1 MIVQAPK
8 PSVENLQCEAIAL
21 LKEIG
26 FLMDNAA
33 NALSADSSSD
43 KYKDFQQEVLGISR
57 NVEKL
62 ELMMAIVA
70 PMKAGKSTII
80 NAIAGQEILPS
91 RNAAMT
97 TLPTQI
103 VFNPDLTQPT
113 LTLSPEIITVYQ
125 QTLQALQTKI
135 QTLGM
140 QRIQDKIAQYP
151 HLQDLLPKIQDPAGL
166 QLQETTSGR
175 EEIIKVLMSLND
187 IVRLCNTI
195 DPATDPLGRLTE
207 VPCIHVPT
215 ARSRSLSESDAAADS
230 KPDLLGNLV
239 IVDTPGPNEAGENLK
254 LATVVAEQLKQSSMV
269 LIVLDF
275 TQLKTE
281 AAEQVKRDVQ
291 RVIDLRGKDNLYILV
306 NKVDQRREGDM
317 TSEQL
322 HQFIAAEFGIGNDE
336 TNQVFEVSARRA
348 FAAAHFMHEL
358 EQHPDLTLSEIP
370 AARVLAQEVFGID
383 WEEELAAVTPEE
395 IRKKAQ
401 RLWNKSGFEP
411 FLEKAVKALMERA
424 APRCLKSALNLGRS
438 RLVQLRDEV
447 KLRSSAICQDAEKL
461 QLELYALEADLHRLE
476 LCRNRLKD
484 ADLIK
489 SQLHQNLHE
498 LLQVLKSEATVN
510 LEIFFVKEEYQ
521 RADLI
526 KKMDIKAREL
536 FLTNIGDFE
545 LFPKWVSSRLKSQV
559 EFKTSGLFEF
569 ESPEAAEEFVD
580 QAVTYVKQRADSLL
594 SSVRDRT
601 SQEIEQ
607 ARQSLLDILEQETK
621 PIIEGACQRLNQAFN
636 LDLSLPSMQWE
647 SFETMGVV
655 RPPVKRQSRFVD
667 RGNVEV
673 LRNQRQWWHWLW
685 IVPVEVKVQIRRPRV
700 IEDYYTVS
708 LKTLIAKVN
717 HSIEGSIDNINL
729 EINKYLDEDFQQRV
743 DGFFANLDTFLHN
756 YRDNLS
762 QAQAD
767 QKLSLEE
774 KEKLVEELSFLLPEA
789 TAQIQTAETYIEY
802 TDRMLTD

>member
-1 MIVQAPK
+1 MIVQAPQ
-8 PSVENLQCEAIAL
+8 PNVQNLQQEAIAL
-21 LKEIG
+21 FKEIG

-33 NALSADSSSD
+33 SALSTDSSSD
-43 KYKDFQQEVLGISR
+43 KYKDFQQEVLSVSH

-103 VFNPDLTQPT
+103 IFNPDLTQPT
-113 LTLSPEIITVYQ
+113 LTLSPEIISVYQ

-135 QTLGM
+135 QALGM

-151 HLQDLLPKIQDPAGL
+151 HLQDLLPKIQDPTSL
-166 QLQETTSGR
+166 QLQEITSGR
-175 EEIIKVLMSLND
+175 EEIIQVLMSLND

-195 DPATDPLGRLTE
+195 DPSTDPLGRLTE
-207 VPCIHVPT
+207 VPCIQVPLG
-215 ARSRSLSESDAAADS
+215 RSRNLSSEDTANN
-230 KPDLLGNLV
+230 KPDLIGNLV

-322 HQFIAAEFGIGNDE
+322 RQFIAAEFGIGDDD

-348 FAAAHFMHEL
+348 FSAAHFTHEL

-383 WEEELAAVTPEE
+383 WEEELAEVTSEE

-401 RLWNKSGFEP
+401 KLWNKSGFEP

-424 APRCLKSALNLGRS
+424 APKCLKSALNLGRS

-476 LCRNRLKD
+476 LCRSRLKD
-484 ADLIK
+484 VDSIK

-498 LLQVLKSEATVN
+498 LLQVLKKEATVN
-510 LEIFFVKEEYQ
+510 LEIFFAKEEYQ

-526 KKMDIKAREL
+526 KKMDMRAREL

-569 ESPEAAEEFVD
+569 ESPEVAEEFVD

-594 SSVRDRT
+594 SSVRART

-607 ARQSLLDILEQETK
+607 ARQSLLELLEQETK
-621 PIIEGACQRLNQAFN
+621 PIIEGACQRLNEAFN
-636 LDLSLPSMQWE
+636 LDLSLPTMQWE
-647 SFETMGVV
+647 SFETMGFV

-708 LKTLIAKVN
+708 LNTLIAKVN
-717 HSIEGSIDNINL
+717 QSIEGSIDNINL
-729 EINKYLDEDFQQRV
+729 EIEKYLDKDFQQRV
-743 DGFFANLDTFLHN
+743 DVFFANLDTFLHN

-802 TDRMLTD
+802 TDQMLSD